1 MASAV
6 QIDIDEQVT
15 RFSEKYFPELCES
28 NSDER
33 AELRFEDG
41 VKFMQECEAGRF
53 DVIIVDSTDPVGPA
67 EGLFKAEFFR
77 HCHRA
82 LADGGVLV
90 QQSESPL
97 LHSDTIILDLHANMR
112 EAGFSHTRTL
122 PFPQPVYPSGWWSC
136 TLAGKD
142 HDVADFRQAD
152 ATGKSFE
159 TRYYSADIHKAAL
172 VLPPF
177 MEQALS

>member
-1 MASAV
+1 
-6 QIDIDEQVT
+6 
-15 RFSEKYFPELCES
+15 
-28 NSDER
+28 
-33 AELRFEDG
+33 
-41 VKFMQECEAGRF
+41 
-53 DVIIVDSTDPVGPA
+53 PVGPA